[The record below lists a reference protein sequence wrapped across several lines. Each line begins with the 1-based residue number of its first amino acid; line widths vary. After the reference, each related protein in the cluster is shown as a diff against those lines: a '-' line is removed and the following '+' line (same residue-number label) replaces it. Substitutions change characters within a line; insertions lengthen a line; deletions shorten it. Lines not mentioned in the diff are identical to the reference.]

1 MLTAWVPLCQPT
13 DPGTRAGTTHRGDC
27 PWCAASRRWNDGPVA
42 AGRRALLPLVLA
54 TMASQALLVVLSP
67 TLVAVAGELG
77 ASVGTVGQARS
88 VTAAAAVLTSVA
100 LMSRAD
106 ARGVRA
112 TVSLGAVLA
121 VLACGAVA
129 AAHSTAV
136 FLAAHVLVGVAL
148 ALLLSAGFGGMAVFE
163 RRSWAAG
170 YLAAANSAAWVLVS
184 PVVGYLTSTVSWR
197 LAMAAPAVVA
207 LAALVASPAIV
218 APARRAAPARLT
230 AAVRDRSARRWA
242 GAELAAD
249 TGWTAVLTFSGAFF
263 VERLGTSE
271 AQVGWLLAGAA
282 ATHFVA
288 SSRAGVLGRRLAPRR
303 LAVLGALWMA
313 AVTPVMLGTRA
324 AVPWAFAWFCVACLG
339 AGVRTPASAA
349 LGIEQ
354 LPGHPATMM
363 AARTAVTQSGYLLGA
378 VGAGAV
384 VSGPGYG
391 ALGWALAGVMVL
403 AAALPAGFRAHRT
416 AAA

>member
-1 MLTAWVPLCQPT
+1 M
-13 DPGTRAGTTHRGDC
+13 
-27 PWCAASRRWNDGPVA
+27 
-42 AGRRALLPLVLA
+42 
-54 TMASQALLVVLSP
+54 
-67 TLVAVAGELG
+67 
-77 ASVGTVGQARS
+77 
-88 VTAAAAVLTSVA
+88 
-100 LMSRAD
+100 
-106 ARGVRA
+106 
-112 TVSLGAVLA
+112 
-121 VLACGAVA
+121 
-129 AAHSTAV
+129 
-136 FLAAHVLVGVAL
+136 
-148 ALLLSAGFGGMAVFE
+148 
-163 RRSWAAG
+163 
-170 YLAAANSAAWVLVS
+170 
-184 PVVGYLTSTVSWR
+184 
-197 LAMAAPAVVA
+197 
-207 LAALVASPAIV
+207 
-218 APARRAAPARLT
+218 
-230 AAVRDRSARRWA
+230 
-242 GAELAAD
+242 
-249 TGWTAVLTFSGAFF
+249 LTFSGAFF

-288 SSRAGVLGRRLAPRR
+288 SNRAGVLGRRLAPRR

-403 AAALPAGFRAHRT
+403 AAALTAGVRDHRT